1 MRITT
6 GPRKHF
12 VTVLVAASIL
22 LSSLLLLLVAA
33 GGVPHRDAPDPSG
46 VRTAGQ
52 ATGETGGDS
61 GYVNP
66 WEAGNAAALQELAEL
81 GRRAQLGACP

>member
-1 MRITT
+1 MRVTT

-22 LSSLLLLLVAA
+22 LSSLLLLVAA
-33 GGVPHRDAPDPSG
+33 GGVPRRDAPAPSG
-46 VRTAGQ
+46 VRTAGE
-52 ATGETGGDS
+52 ATVETGGDT

-81 GRRAQLGACP
+81 GRRTQLGACP